1 MPQIK
6 VKNISTVVI
15 LGRQPG
21 AEFFLWTDAS
31 GTPFGNVDQ
40 LGRNVDVFWQQRFE
54 EDVKFNGDKPAL
66 QIIAEPP
73 APVASDQPP
82 ATPAKSKTANN
93 S

>member
-21 AEFFLWTDAS
+21 AEFFLWTDEA

-40 LGRNVDVFWQQRFE
+40 TGRNADVFWQQRFE

-66 QIIAEPP
+66 RILIEPP
-73 APVASDQPP
+73 VAPVADTAPSVVV
-82 ATPAKSKTANN
+82 KSKTAN